1 MNNMKPDFETVKVVV
16 GWNCNLDCS
25 YCCNKLPHVRD
36 SFQPVEMED
45 LLQLNY
51 RDWEITGGEITLPE
65 YFPKV
70 VRLCYRLSLK
80 PIKPNI
86 YVYTNGYILTEEQ
99 LSILCSVGVG
109 GINIGLHK
117 RYGWV
122 EWNRWYHYN
131 KLITLWIQDTE
142 EDLLS
147 SSNYYFSP
155 LFKIRKWSLSECD
168 NINTARFVL
177 EN

>member
-1 MNNMKPDFETVKVVV
+1 MKPDFETVKVVV

-65 YFPKV
+65 YFPKA
-70 VRLCYRLSLK
+70 VRLCYLLSLK

-86 YVYTNGYILTEEQ
+86 YVYTNGDILTEEQ
-99 LSILCSVGVG
+99 LSVLCSVGVN
-109 GINIGLHK
+109 GINIGIHNK
-117 RYGWV
+117 YNFS
-122 EWNRWYHYN
+122 EWDRWYCYN
-131 KLITLWIQDTE
+131 KLITLWIQDIE
-142 EDLLS
+142 EDLLPVWRHH
-147 SSNYYFSP
+147 YFP
-155 LFKIRKWSLSECD
+155 KFKIRKWTLGECD
-168 NINTARFVL
+168 SINTARFVL

>member
-1 MNNMKPDFETVKVVV
+1 MKPDFETVKVVM

-25 YCCNKLPHVRD
+25 YCCNKLPHIRD

-45 LLQLNY
+45 LLQFNY

-65 YFPKV
+65 YFPKA
-70 VRLCYRLSLK
+70 VRLCYLLSLK

-86 YVYTNGYILTEEQ
+86 YVYTNGDIITEEQ
-99 LSILCSVGVG
+99 LSILCSVGVD
-109 GINIGLHK
+109 GINIGVHK
-117 RYGWV
+117 RYSWL
-122 EWNRWYHYN
+122 EWNRWYRHD
-131 KLITLWIQDTE
+131 KLITLWIRDTE
-142 EDLLS
+142 EDLLPS
-147 SSNYYFSP
+147 PCDYFCP
-155 LFKIRKWSLSECD
+155 GFKIRKWTLGKCD